1 MTVCDFLCV
10 WYTIIQLYMVQYS
23 IVVALRIIRG
33 LPGIIL
39 WPASHWAPLALKRLA
54 RYFLATSY
62 FNKRQIFLASYFFT
76 KRQLYFQSLWIESAP
91 KMQRWSLKKKI
102 KHTVSNWACFHALDN
117 CKNLFYANIVELLAL
132 FLKFCISFC
141 QFDCGGALYLYTVGN
156 CHLCFWQRPIIAKTV
171 VLVASSQVGFCL

>member
-76 KRQLYFQSLWIESAP
+76 KIQLSFRSLWIESAP
-91 KMQRWSLKKKI
+91 KMQRWSLKKI
-102 KHTVSNWACFHALDN
+102 KHAVSNWECFHALDN
-117 CKNLFYANIVELLAL
+117 CKNLFYANIVQLLAH
-132 FLKFCISFC
+132 FFKI
-141 QFDCGGALYLYTVGN
+141 LYQLLPVWLWWGPVFVYRWKLSP
-156 CHLCFWQRPIIAKTV
+156 LCFWQRLIIAKTV

>member
-1 MTVCDFLCV
+1 
-10 WYTIIQLYMVQYS
+10 MVQYS

-62 FNKRQIFLASYFFT
+62 FNKRQIFLACYFFT
-76 KRQLYFQSLWIESAP
+76 KRQIYFRSLWIESAP
-91 KMQRWSLKKKI
+91 KMQRWSLKKK
-102 KHTVSNWACFHALDN
+102 SNIQWVIEHASMDWIIV
-117 CKNLFYANIVELLAL
+117 KTFFMPILFNSWPI

-141 QFDCGGALYLYTVGN
+141 QFDFGGALYLYTVGN
-156 CHLCFWQRPIIAKTV
+156 CHLCFWQRLIIAKTV